1 MFRIF
6 ERYERGKTMQNE
18 LQHLVKTYR
27 QDGEIKVHYNEGCK
41 YESSLL
47 KKLFPYLR
55 QYERPDI
62 IATQDDELLIMEHFI
77 FDGTKESRKGMKGRQ
92 EENQLTTELNDFYM
106 SEPKCGMLEQKIEY
120 VETAENYI
128 INFQKHF
135 NEHYAKIPDYIKHI
149 SEDEHKTF
157 KQISV
162 GFFIENEYP
171 PFGYSKDLK
180 GSLIRLP
187 FTKQFLDVFEN
198 SPNLDF
204 VLFGCCD
211 QGYRLSYIDKS
222 TIAAYRKYEIDLSQ
236 ITFRKLNEV
245 QFGFKDT
252 CCDDT

>member
-1 MFRIF
+1 
-6 ERYERGKTMQNE
+6 MQNE
-18 LQHLVKTYR
+18 LQHLVRTYR
-27 QDGEIKVHYNEGCK
+27 KNNKIEVHCTDGYN
-41 YESSLL
+41 YEHSLL
-47 KKLFPYLR
+47 EKLFPYLR

-62 IATQDDELLIMEHFI
+62 IATQGDNLLIMEHFM

-92 EENQLTTELNDFYM
+92 EENQLTTELNDFYV
-106 SEPKCGMLEQKIEY
+106 SEPKCGMLQQKIEY

-171 PFGYSKDLK
+171 PFGYSKNLK

-187 FTKQFLDVFEN
+187 YTKQFLDVFEN
-198 SPNLDF
+198 SPQL
-204 VLFGCCD
+204 
-211 QGYRLSYIDKS
+211 RLCAFRLLRPK
-222 TIAAYRKYEIDLSQ
+222 LQ
-236 ITFRKLNEV
+236 IILH
-245 QFGFKDT
+245 
-252 CCDDT
+252 